1 MTLPGNPD
9 SFGGTP
15 AGDPTAVPEQASAFV
30 PVPSPDPV
38 PLQPAWPAEPAPAT
52 AQASAGGVN
61 PPPDP
66 APPTSPSPPSW
77 GTWTPPIEPSVPTA
91 GGLPASTWSPGP
103 VVPPG
108 QRPDSSRARSAGAGR
123 GTVVAAAVLAAALAA
138 GGTFGLV
145 EATRPPASAAP
156 TAAAAQLTST
166 ASSAPATIA
175 PGASGIAG
183 QPIVQIAANAG
194 PAVVTITDSS
204 SGFGGGGT
212 SIGSGFI
219 VRNDGYI
226 LTNRHVIAAGGDLT
240 VQLADGRQFDGTVV
254 GTDPTHDLAVVKIA
268 ATGLPTLTLGNSDK
282 LQIGQLAIAIG
293 DPLGTFPGSVT
304 SGVISGEGRSID
316 VQDGQSRQAVHLTGL
331 LQTDTAINEGNSGG
345 PLLNAG
351 GQVIGI
357 NTATDSSAQ
366 GIGFAVP
373 INTAATLLAQA
384 EAGNATSN

>member
-1 MTLPGNPD
+1 
-9 SFGGTP
+9 
-15 AGDPTAVPEQASAFV
+15 
-30 PVPSPDPV
+30 
-38 PLQPAWPAEPAPAT
+38 
-52 AQASAGGVN
+52 
-61 PPPDP
+61 
-66 APPTSPSPPSW
+66 
-77 GTWTPPIEPSVPTA
+77 
-91 GGLPASTWSPGP
+91 

-108 QRPDSSRARSAGAGR
+108 QRPDSSRARPGGAGR

-145 EATRPPASAAP
+145 EATRPPASA
-156 TAAAAQLTST
+156 TASTAAAQLTST
-166 ASSAPATIA
+166 AGSAPATLA
-175 PGASGIAG
+175 PAASGIAG

-204 SGFGGGGT
+204 SGFGGGGGT

-254 GTDPTHDLAVVKIA
+254 GTDPTHDLAVVKISA
-268 ATGLPTLTLGNSDK
+268 SGLPTLTLGNSDK

-373 INTAATLLAQA
+373 INTVATLLAQA